1 MLCRPG
7 CGACCI
13 APSISSSIPGMPTGK
28 PAGISCIQLDEESM
42 CKLFG
47 EASRPQVCN
56 NFGALAEWC
65 GQQREEAI
73 ERLTELEN
81 QTKQV

>member
-1 MLCRPG
+1 
-7 CGACCI
+7 
-13 APSISSSIPGMPTGK
+13 
-28 PAGISCIQLDEESM
+28 M
-42 CKLFG
+42 CLLFA
-47 EASRPQVCN
+47 EASRPEVCI
-56 NFGALAEWC
+56 NFSALAEWC